1 MALVDVTDGQA
12 TNLSQAGRV
21 LMGKGT
27 DGKYH
32 PVAVDAGGNLSLSS
46 IPGGATTVIGSSGN
60 VANASAVAAL
70 AGTSGKTTYITG
82 FQLTASGSTVGLDV
96 TATVTGLLSSNMS
109 FTFTFPA
116 GALVPA
122 QPLIVNFPQP
132 LPASAAN
139 TAIVVTLPAGGTGN
153 TNATADAQGFQL

>member
-27 DGKYH
+27 DSKYH

-60 VANASAVAAL
+60 VANASAVATL

-82 FQLTASGSTVGLDV
+82 FQLTASGSTLGLDV
-96 TATVTGLLSSNMS
+96 TATITGLTTTM
-109 FTFTFPA
+109 
-116 GALVPA
+116 LVPA
-122 QPLIVNFPQP
+122 QPVVVTFPHP
-132 LPASAAN
+132 IPASAAN
-139 TAIVVTLPAGGTGN
+139 TAIVVTLPAGGGGN
-153 TNATADAQGFQL
+153 TNATATAQGFQL

>member
-60 VANASAVAAL
+60 VANASAVATL

-82 FQLTASGSTVGLDV
+82 FQLTASGSTLGLDV
-96 TATVTGLLSSNMS
+96 TATITGLTTTMS

-116 GALVPA
+116 GVLVPA
-122 QPLIVNFPQP
+122 QPVVVTFPQP
-132 LPASAAN
+132 IPASAAN
-139 TAIVVTLPAGGTGN
+139 TAIVVTLPAGGGGN
-153 TNATADAQGFQL
+153 TNATATAQGFQL

>member
-1 MALVDVTDGQA
+1 MALVDVTDGQT

-32 PVAVDAGGNLSLSS
+32 PAAVDAGGNLSLSS

-60 VANASAVAAL
+60 VANASAVATL
-70 AGTSGKTTYITG
+70 AGTAGKTTYITG
-82 FQLTASGSTVGLDV
+82 FQLTASGSTLGLDV
-96 TATVTGLLSSNMS
+96 TATITGLTTTMS

-116 GALVPA
+116 GVLVPA
-122 QPLIVNFPQP
+122 QPVVVTFPQP
-132 LPASAAN
+132 IPASAVN
-139 TAIVVTLPAGGTGN
+139 TAIVVTLPAGGGGN
-153 TNATADAQGFQL
+153 TNATANAQGFQL